1 MSEEWFTIA
10 TIDELPDGAALAAT
24 AGGVEVAVFNHG
36 GELHALDNR
45 CLHRGG
51 PLAQGVMRDGVVTCP
66 FHLWRYEVMTG
77 RCIGS
82 SGAALRRYKVRAQGG
97 RIEVL
102 VPRPAP
108 PRSWRQWLL
117 AHAREGRGDQ

>member
-1 MSEEWFTIA
+1 MSEEWVSVA
-10 TIDELPDGAALAAT
+10 TIDELPDGAALAAE
-24 AGGVEVAVFNHG
+24 AGGAEVAIFNQG

-51 PLAQGVMRDGVVTCP
+51 PLAQGVVRDGVVACP
-66 FHLWRYEVMTG
+66 LHLWRYDVVTG

-82 SGAALRRYKVRAQGG
+82 SGAALRRYEVRAQDC

-108 PRSWRQWLL
+108 PRSWRQRLL
-117 AHAREGRGDQ
+117 EHAQKGRGDL